1 MLRIASFHFTQR
13 YLSLCEMR
21 LALLVLLFCIII
33 ASYRSYPKEF
43 IDFLLRAG
51 RAGEYSSQPVGS
63 G

>member
-33 ASYRSYPKEF
+33 ASYRSYPLYKERPEVETSERS
-43 IDFLLRAG
+43 LRLKCG
-51 RAGEYSSQPVGS
+51 QV
-63 G
+63 